1 MEQIMIW
8 VTVFGIIVIPLLGW
22 IFNTLITKKIDKME
36 DSRDNDKKLFFQR
49 LDEDRKNVED
59 HYVRRDLYEQA
70 IAFYNEKN
78 DEKFK
83 SLLAVM
89 TTQFNSVEEK
99 IDDLKK
105 VLDKLV
111 AGK

>member
-1 MEQIMIW
+1 MIW

-22 IFNTLITKKIDKME
+22 IFNTLITKKIDKLE

-70 IAFYNEKN
+70 IVFYNEKN

-83 SLLAVM
+83 SLLTVM
-89 TTQFNSVEEK
+89 TTQFNNVEEK